1 MKGVLQML
9 LNTRHFGEIEI
20 DENSIIQFDE
30 GLLGFEHI
38 KQYIIVENPDPELP
52 FHWLQAVDEPW
63 LAFVVTSPFLFKP
76 DYAFDIP
83 DQTTQQL
90 EIEESEDATVY
101 SIAVVPEDIKKM
113 TINLSGPILINRV
126 KKKGRQVVID
136 SSEYPTKFFV
146 FQQV

>member
-20 DENSIIQFDE
+20 DENNIIQFDE
-30 GLLGFEHI
+30 GLLGFEYV

-63 LAFVVTSPFLFKP
+63 LAFVITSPFLFKP

-83 DQTTQQL
+83 DRIAQQL
-90 EIEESEDATVY
+90 ELERSEDVTVY
-101 SIAVVPEDIKKM
+101 SIAVVPENIQNM
-113 TINLSGPILINRV
+113 TINLSGPVLINME
-126 KKKGRQVVID
+126 KKKGRQVVIE
-136 SSEYPTKFFV
+136 SNEYPTKFFI
-146 FQQV
+146 FQQR